1 MNLQKRI
8 GEVAVHELMMF
19 AQNHDYRRIVDEYR
33 SMGKLG
39 AYYGVGADSGTTKIS
54 IQSCIYEN
62 WEGSNE
68 ES

>member
-1 MNLQKRI
+1 
-8 GEVAVHELMMF
+8 
-19 AQNHDYRRIVDEYR
+19 
-33 SMGKLG
+33 MGKLG